1 MHTPITL
8 FDQGNFPLF
17 NDPRGNLHP
26 TASNDFFD
34 SFPRDNGDR
43 FFCGFAL
50 FVFAII
56 IGACCLNCCCLCYKR
71 RQLRKHQLS
80 GHSFCNSPV
89 VVTSA
94 THTAPGGYPVTTVPA
109 RTYQTT
115 TYATPYPA
123 QTTGPNLTVQMPMPM
138 PTTHSPMPG
147 VQQPQG
153 APYPPVQQYPG
164 ANAANMNPPSYDAAM
179 ANSSPSVAA
188 PGYEKQMPYNPNY

>member
-1 MHTPITL
+1 M
-8 FDQGNFPLF
+8 
-17 NDPRGNLHP
+17 
-26 TASNDFFD
+26 DFWGIFM
-34 SFPRDNGDR
+34 
-43 FFCGFAL
+43 FFVIAFLIMSCCGY
-50 FVFAII
+50 
-56 IGACCLNCCCLCYKR
+56 CCSSKR
-71 RQLRKHQLS
+71 HGTVLS
-80 GHSFCNSPV
+80 TPV

-138 PTTHSPMPG
+138 PTAHSPMPG

-164 ANAANMNPPSYDAAM
+164 AGAANMNPPSYDAAM

>member
-1 MHTPITL
+1 MLDTRHTGLYFI
-8 FDQGNFPLF
+8 F
-17 NDPRGNLHP
+17 N
-26 TASNDFFD
+26 
-34 SFPRDNGDR
+34 
-43 FFCGFAL
+43 
-50 FVFAII
+50 VII
-56 IGACCLNCCCLCYKR
+56 IAVIVRDGLTVGTKEITIDYGSDIEICDGR
-71 RQLRKHQLS
+71 T
-80 GHSFCNSPV
+80 PV

-115 TYATPYPA
+115 TYATTPYPA

-138 PTTHSPMPG
+138 PTAHSPMPG

-153 APYPPVQQYPG
+153 PPYPPVQQYPG
-164 ANAANMNPPSYDAAM
+164 ASAANMNPPSYDAAM

>member
-1 MHTPITL
+1 MYLEIFEAAFSIVMLIFLLAHMVWCI
-8 FDQGNFPLF
+8 
-17 NDPRGNLHP
+17 
-26 TASNDFFD
+26 
-34 SFPRDNGDR
+34 
-43 FFCGFAL
+43 FC
-50 FVFAII
+50 
-56 IGACCLNCCCLCYKR
+56 CYQCAKSKE
-71 RQLRKHQLS
+71 QQYIDDGG
-80 GHSFCNSPV
+80 GHAPV

-115 TYATPYPA
+115 TYATTPYPA

-138 PTTHSPMPG
+138 PTAHSPMPG

-153 APYPPVQQYPG
+153 PPYPPVQQYPG
-164 ANAANMNPPSYDAAM
+164 ASAANMNPPSYDAAM